1 MNKPL
6 IILGNGGHA
15 SVLMETLLKQEQG
28 YEIIGFTTPIMED
41 NVFGLVYLGPDEV
54 IYNYNPEEVNLV
66 LGLGM
71 LGPSSAR
78 EKTFKHFK
86 EKGYFFKSI
95 IHPAAIISPSA
106 QLGEGVQIM
115 AGAIVQTGTSIA
127 DNTIINTGAIID
139 HDGQIGAH
147 VHIAPGTKISGAVKI
162 GKWYTYRYRHNNYS
176 RYSYWRKMLDW
187 SWICSGERIA
197 SSCKG
202 VWCTSKGS
210 VIND

>member
-1 MNKPL
+1 MSKSL

-15 SVLMETLLKQEQG
+15 SVLIETLLKQEQG

-54 IYNYNPEEVNLV
+54 IYNYNPQEVNLV

-95 IHPAAIISPSA
+95 IHPTAIISPSA

-147 VHIAPGTKISGAVKI
+147 VHIAPGTKVSGAVKI
-162 GKWYTYRYRHNNYS
+162 GNGTH
-176 RYSYWRKMLDW
+176 
-187 SWICSGERIA
+187 IGTGTTIIQGIHIGEKCLIGA
-197 SSCKG
+197 
-202 VWCTSKGS
+202 GS
-210 VIND
+210 VVVKELHHHAKAYGVPAKEV

>member
-1 MNKPL
+1 MSKPL

-41 NVFGLVYLGPDEV
+41 NSFGLVYLGHDEV

-95 IHPAAIISPSA
+95 IHPFCDYFTFCQVRRRCS
-106 QLGEGVQIM
+106 
-115 AGAIVQTGTSIA
+115 
-127 DNTIINTGAIID
+127 
-139 HDGQIGAH
+139 
-147 VHIAPGTKISGAVKI
+147 
-162 GKWYTYRYRHNNYS
+162 NNG
-176 RYSYWRKMLDW
+176 RCN
-187 SWICSGERIA
+187 CSNGNKYCR
-197 SSCKG
+197 
-202 VWCTSKGS
+202 
-210 VIND
+210 